1 MVMDDLTRDLP
12 NFALVIL
19 DCYSFLTQNS
29 FDLFQELIAY
39 GAGNFVGSFFSCFPI
54 CNALARS
61 VVQEN
66 LASTQVMLTS
76 GTKAIGAFEIGR
88 VLCVGCLYGAP
99 DNDEKLD
106 NCP

>member
-1 MVMDDLTRDLP
+1 M
-12 NFALVIL
+12 
-19 DCYSFLTQNS
+19 
-29 FDLFQELIAY
+29 
-39 GAGNFVGSFFSCFPI
+39 GSFFSCFPI

-66 LASTQVMLTS
+66 LANTQVMLTS
-76 GTKAIGAFEIGR
+76 GTKAIVAFEIGR

-99 DNDEKLD
+99 ANDDKLG

>member
-1 MVMDDLTRDLP
+1 M
-12 NFALVIL
+12 
-19 DCYSFLTQNS
+19 
-29 FDLFQELIAY
+29 
-39 GAGNFVGSFFSCFPI
+39 GSFFSCFPI

-66 LASTQVMLTS
+66 LANTQVMLTS
-76 GTKAIGAFEIGR
+76 GTKAICGFKMGR

-99 DNDEKLD
+99 DNDEMLN

>member
-1 MVMDDLTRDLP
+1 M
-12 NFALVIL
+12 
-19 DCYSFLTQNS
+19 
-29 FDLFQELIAY
+29 
-39 GAGNFVGSFFSCFPI
+39 GSFFSCFPI

-66 LASTQVMLTS
+66 LANTQVMLTS
-76 GTKAIGAFEIGR
+76 GTKAICGFEMGR

-99 DNDEKLD
+99 DNDEMLD